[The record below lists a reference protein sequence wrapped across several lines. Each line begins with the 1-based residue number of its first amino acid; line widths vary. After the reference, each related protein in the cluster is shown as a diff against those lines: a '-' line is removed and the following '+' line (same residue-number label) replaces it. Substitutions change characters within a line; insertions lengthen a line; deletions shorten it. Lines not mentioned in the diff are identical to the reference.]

1 MTAPAPAPPPA
12 MEKPKNALVQLWLS
26 REREFLREPGV
37 LFWVFGFP
45 ILLAVALGIAFRSRG
60 PETSAILFAAPRAG
74 SVPADAL
81 EASLA
86 SAPLLSVTSVEE
98 VAARARFARGDALV
112 LVTPGP
118 PPTLE
123 FDPSRPG
130 ARAAALAVKDAI
142 ERAAGRKD
150 VASLREV
157 EVSAPGRRYIDFL
170 IPGLLG
176 MSLMSGGIWGV
187 GWGVVNLRIKR
198 LLKRLASTPMGR
210 SDFLISFLLH
220 RFVVAFVESA
230 FLLAFGA
237 VAFGV
242 AVRGSLATVF
252 VIAMLGA
259 ASFAGLGLLVGSRAR
274 NAETANGL
282 MNLATLP
289 MWLLSGVFF
298 STSNFPGWMRPAVDA
313 LPLTALNDALRATMG
328 EGAGLAGLLGPLAIL
343 AVWGVGSYLMALR
356 WFRWQ

>member
-1 MTAPAPAPPPA
+1 MTSPAPVL
-12 MEKPKNALVQLWLS
+12 EKPKNALLQLWLS

-45 ILLAVALGIAFRSRG
+45 VLLAVALGIAFRSRG
-60 PETSAILFAAPRAG
+60 PETSAVLLAIPRTGSHPAG
-74 SVPADAL
+74 LSTAL
-81 EASLA
+81 SA
-86 SAPLLSVTSVEE
+86 APLLTVREGDVE
-98 VAARARFARGDALV
+98 AARARFEKGEALV
-112 LVTPGP
+112 LVIPGD

-130 ARAAALAVKDAI
+130 ARAAALAVRDAI

-150 VASLREV
+150 VAAVREV
-157 EVSAPGRRYIDFL
+157 LVNAPGHRYIDFL

-210 SDFLISFLLH
+210 SQFLLSFLLH
-220 RFVVAFVESA
+220 RFVVALVESA
-230 FLLAFGA
+230 FLLAFGWI
-237 VAFGV
+237 AFGV
-242 AVRGSLATVF
+242 EIKGSVPAVLF
-252 VIAMLGA
+252 VALLGA
-259 ASFAGLGLLVGSRAR
+259 ASFAGLGLLVGCRAR

-298 STSNFPGWMRPAVDA
+298 STSNFPDWMRPAVDA
-313 LPLTALNDALRATMG
+313 LPLTALNDALRAGIG
-328 EGAGLAGLLGPLAIL
+328 EGAPPTAVLTQLGVLAI
-343 AVWGVGSYLMALR
+343 WGVASFVLALR